1 MGEILMVQ
9 NLNLT
14 LYSSLFV
21 LVSMSMFISYSCLRV
36 LPSLCLVI
44 SVLSRLLIFS
54 FHLRLHLRV
63 RLHPAFVCFFFV
75 HKKKGVFFFC
85 IEWWLIYYVRDRQK
99 KNLSFTW
106 TSYQHNVL
114 FTNGSGLVGINKL
127 WRYFNFPDDN
137 KRY

>member
-1 MGEILMVQ
+1 
-9 NLNLT
+9 T

-99 KNLSFTW
+99 KEFVIHMNIIST
-106 TSYQHNVL
+106 
-114 FTNGSGLVGINKL
+114 
-127 WRYFNFPDDN
+127 
-137 KRY
+137 

>member
-63 RLHPAFVCFFFV
+63 RLHPAFVCFFFFSFFFFFSSFFFPSFFSPPLLFF
-75 HKKKGVFFFC
+75 FFFC
-85 IEWWLIYYVRDRQK
+85 SQEK
-99 KNLSFTW
+99 GGF
-106 TSYQHNVL
+106 L
-114 FTNGSGLVGINKL
+114 FLHRVVAYIL
-127 WRYFNFPDDN
+127 C
-137 KRY
+137 